1 MQNQQKK
8 EVFEIADDYFDHA
21 EKYGFSKL
29 ARFGIDR
36 VFRGIKKA
44 QVLFPNKAGGRR
56 ERLLN
61 GGEKIISEF
70 NPQFYSYILVSEINF
85 KLSISMSFCFR
96 GLYHGNKYVS
106 INLV

>member
-1 MQNQQKK
+1 VDDWYDINDDQHLGLHTFATEILTKHQGDVETAKK
-8 EVFEIADDYFDHA
+8 EVFKTADNYFDHA

-70 NPQFYSYILVSEINF
+70 NP
-85 KLSISMSFCFR
+85 
-96 GLYHGNKYVS
+96 
-106 INLV
+106 